1 MEYKFFPCS
10 IGVRCDAKDK
20 CVIASINSKGQKRI
34 KTNKVKNHF
43 LFSNI
48 LFVRGILYFLYSII
62 AFFTTFDEVVVDD
75 ITLSE
80 KEEKVKIKSI
90 IFSAVIIGLCVVVWV
105 ILLGVLPAKLSFLI
119 LGYENFALLRN
130 FVIALLKIALIYC
143 LFILIRIVPSIVE
156 LFKFNGACN
165 LLQQKNRQEEIKN
178 RNNLH
183 YPLNFLN
190 FIVFSFLF
198 SVFMITLIGVSVHVL
213 ANWLIN
219 LVIFLICV
227 SLSYEFLNLLNKSTK
242 FKKICIVTSILVVS
256 KPNTTH
262 IELARS
268 AYFEQNSYREIKN
281 KMKENE
287 IALSLVRSEM
297 ETKLQR
303 VNKNETSDIDWIIAT
318 VLDKNRAEIRL
329 VRSVS
334 EKEYRDIMK
343 ATEERAKGKPLSAIF
358 GFVDFYG
365 LRFCVNKKVLTPRME
380 TELLV
385 EDALKEIKKHKKAK
399 VLDLCTGS
407 GAIAVCLA
415 KFSDAEVSAIDIS
428 KPAIEL
434 AKLNAK
440 TLGVKVTFLQ
450 SDLFA
455 ELKKKQKYDIIVSNP
470 PYIRSLD
477 IEGLDV
483 EVKNYDPRL
492 ALNGGD
498 DGLDFYKKIIKEAP
512 LHLNRNGVVLFEIGK
527 GQYSQ
532 VKKIFENQGFA
543 NVKGIKDYNKIYR
556 IVKAEW
562 KK

>member
-1 MEYKFFPCS
+1 MEFKFFPCGV
-10 IGVRCDAKDK
+10 GVRCDTKDK
-20 CVIASINSKGQKRI
+20 SVIASINSKGQKRI
-34 KTNKVKNHF
+34 KSNKVKNHF
-43 LFSNI
+43 LFSKI
-48 LFVRGILYFLYSII
+48 PFIRGILFFIYGII
-62 AFFTTFDEVVVDD
+62 AFFTTFDEVVLDD

-80 KEEKVKIKSI
+80 KEEKAKIKNI
-90 IFSAVIIGLCVVVWV
+90 IFSAVIVGLCVVIWV
-105 ILLGVLPAKLSFLI
+105 VLLGFLPSKLSFLI
-119 LGYENFALLRN
+119 LGYDNFEFLRN
-130 FVIALLKIALIYC
+130 FIIAILKIVLIYI
-143 LFILIRIVPSIVE
+143 LFVLIRVVPSIVD

-165 LLQQKNRQEEIKN
+165 LLQCNNKGEEIKKKD
-178 RNNLH
+178 NLH

-198 SVFMITLIGVSVHVL
+198 SVFVITLVGVSVHIL

-219 LVIFLICV
+219 LTIFIVCIG
-227 SLSYEFLNLLNKSTK
+227 LSYEFLNLLCKSKK
-242 FKKICIVTSILVVS
+242 FKKICVITSVLVVS

-268 AYFEQNSYREIKN
+268 ACLEQNSYKEMKS

-303 VNKNETSDIDWIIAT
+303 VNKNEESDIDWIIAT

-334 EKEYRDIMK
+334 EKEYRDIIK

-365 LRFCVNKKVLTPRME
+365 LRFAVNKKVLTPRME

-385 EDALKEIKKHKKAK
+385 EDTLKEIKKIRKAK

-407 GAIAVCLA
+407 GAVAICLS

-428 KPAIEL
+428 KPAIEI
-434 AKLNAK
+434 AKQNAK
-440 TLGVKVTFLQ
+440 ALGAKVNFIQ
-450 SDLFA
+450 SDLFV

-477 IEGLDV
+477 IEGLDI

-492 ALNGGD
+492 ALDGGD

-512 LHLNRNGVVLFEIGK
+512 LHLNKNSVVLFEIGK

-532 VKKIFENQGFA
+532 VKKLFEKEGFV